1 MIRPFFEVGT
11 KNLLRLPEILDVAV
25 AAQRAG
31 ERSDVAVIM
40 TVPTALVTRVRTEAP
55 AIAVFAQNMDTAE
68 PGSTVGRVTAESLV
82 DAGAHGVMLNHASL
96 PLDSRQLRRSVIRAQ
111 VNGLLTMVCAGQER
125 EVIELLPLRP
135 TIILFEPPELI
146 GHRGGADRPWI
157 EPVNQVVSD
166 VAPDVLMM
174 HAGGVGTPDDAYQI
188 MRSGADG
195 TGSTSGVL
203 QDRSPSHAVAQF
215 IDAVRRGFDHHQAE
229 GIQ

>member
-1 MIRPFFEVGT
+1 MRPFFEVGT

-31 ERSDVAVIM
+31 ERYDVAVIM
-40 TVPTALVTRVRTEAP
+40 TVPTALVARVRAEVP
-55 AIAVFAQNMDTAE
+55 AVAVFAQGMDVDE

-82 DAGAHGVMLNHASL
+82 DAGAHGVMLNHAGL
-96 PLDSRQLRRSVIRAQ
+96 PLEPEQLRRSIVRARE
-111 VNGLLTMVCAGQER
+111 NGLMTMVCAGHER
-125 EVIELLPLRP
+125 EVLELLPLRP

-146 GHRGGADRPWI
+146 GHRGGTDRPWI
-157 EPVNQVVSD
+157 EPANQAVGRI
-166 VAPDVLMM
+166 APNVLMM
-174 HAGGVGTPDDAYQI
+174 HAGGVGTPDDAYRI

-203 QDRSPSHAVAQF
+203 QDQSPSHAVAQF

-229 GIQ
+229 GIT